1 MLRSVDAIPVRRNL
15 FAILTHFM
23 RDSRTKQRLV
33 EHAPIIIKEAA
44 RMLSAPQ
51 STVDVNDK
59 QEAVTMLSQ
68 FTDSFDGLATLR
80 EHRYE

>member
-1 MLRSVDAIPVRRNL
+1 MLRSVDAIPVRQNL
-15 FAILTHFM
+15 FAILTQFM
-23 RDSRTKQRLV
+23 RDSRTKQSLV
-33 EHAPIIIKEAA
+33 EHAQIIIKEAC

-68 FTDSFDGLATLR
+68 FTDSLESLATLR